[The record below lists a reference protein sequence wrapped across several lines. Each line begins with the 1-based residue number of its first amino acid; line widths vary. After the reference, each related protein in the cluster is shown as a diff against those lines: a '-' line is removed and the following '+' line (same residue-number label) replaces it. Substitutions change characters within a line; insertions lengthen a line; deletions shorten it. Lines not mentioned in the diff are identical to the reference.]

1 MQEVPAPLPGAG
13 GSPAAAAAAAAA
25 ALNRLESAGACD
37 ICHSL
42 YDTPLA
48 LSGCGHSCE

>member
-1 MQEVPAPLPGAG
+1 MQDGPVPLPGAG
-13 GSPAAAAAAAAA
+13 GSPAAAAAAA